1 MKLILCL
8 HVVILILS
16 ASYSQAQTQVV
27 PKDWINPES
36 LADVQNPLQAQLDT
50 GKDMVSTAWSM
61 ARVRDAELFITYI
74 TVWEKLPV
82 NEREILFKEQE
93 KWLKLRKKAV
103 EEANDGKSGQIGRL
117 QAASE
122 HQSMTEARI
131 KEIKNRLSKK

>member
-8 HVVILILS
+8 HVVFLIFS
-16 ASYSQAQTQVV
+16 ASHSQAQTQIV

-74 TVWEKLPV
+74 TVWEKLPA

-93 KWLKLRKKAV
+93 KWLKQRKKAV

-117 QAASE
+117 QAVSE